1 LLTRKIIPSI
11 LENRQ
16 LYNVV
21 EQMKEEQKKVIQKSQ
36 TLQDESIR
44 VLEGL
49 ATAQSMNTLASQDTE
64 EKLNILTTHG
74 PEEIVNK
81 EA

>member
-1 LLTRKIIPSI
+1 MPLI
-11 LENRQ
+11 LANRQ

-36 TLQDESIR
+36 TLQDEAIR

-49 ATAQSMNTLASQDTE
+49 ATVQRMNTLASQDTE
-64 EKLNILTTHG
+64 AKLNILTMHG